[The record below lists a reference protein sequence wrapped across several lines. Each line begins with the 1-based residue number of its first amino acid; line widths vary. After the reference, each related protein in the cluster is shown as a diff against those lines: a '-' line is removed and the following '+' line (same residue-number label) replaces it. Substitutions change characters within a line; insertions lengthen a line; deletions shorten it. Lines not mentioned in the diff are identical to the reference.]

1 MDNLKLNNITID
13 EIESVIN
20 YYLKNK
26 HPSHSNWFI
35 IRLGDNITQIHERRR
50 SYIIKF
56 PLINTK
62 EDINQIINTWSDY
75 ALNNIIENY
84 NITQQMTICSI
95 DPIKFSSVSDIII
108 RYSGEVINP
117 ELIIKKLTFD
127 IIEQLNKHIIELY
140 IDEHYPHIDID
151 DDTQRTNFN
160 KIFDNI
166 KLEEIYKIYPFVEI
180 YVPLNINSDLDSS
193 SKDIIFYLNATINT
207 TDHIINIIDDIR
219 ECLDSNDT
227 NEIITYDKEEIVY
240 KFGSNKQL
248 ASFNIITDPII

>member
-1 MDNLKLNNITID
+1 
-13 EIESVIN
+13 
-20 YYLKNK
+20 
-26 HPSHSNWFI
+26 
-35 IRLGDNITQIHERRR
+35 
-50 SYIIKF
+50 
-56 PLINTK
+56 
-62 EDINQIINTWSDY
+62 
-75 ALNNIIENY
+75 
-84 NITQQMTICSI
+84 MTICSI